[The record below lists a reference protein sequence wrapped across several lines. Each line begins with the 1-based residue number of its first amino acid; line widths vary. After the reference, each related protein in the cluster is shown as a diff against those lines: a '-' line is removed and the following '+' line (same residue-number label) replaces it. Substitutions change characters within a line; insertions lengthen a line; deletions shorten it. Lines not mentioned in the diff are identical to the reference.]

1 MSDIKYSVFQHY
13 GTAAQRAAFVPAPAA
28 GIQPLYFWYETD
40 TGLLYLFTSGW
51 VLISAGASSAENP
64 ILWSILVDK
73 P

>member
-13 GTAAQRAAFVPAPAA
+13 GTNAQRLAFVPAPAA

-40 TGLLYLFTSGW
+40 TGALYLYFTAWVAVSSG
-51 VLISAGASSAENP
+51 SGSTENP
-64 ILWSILVDK
+64 ILWALLVEA